1 MRKMPLN
8 KHLKLNKIKSSKERG
23 WPRPPESPL
32 DPQMHA
38 CAFVIMTK
46 FYQISSI
53 PYVGRIK
60 N

>member
-1 MRKMPLN
+1 MPLN

-23 WPRPPESPL
+23 WPRHPESPL
-32 DPQMHA
+32 DPQIHA

-53 PYVGRIK
+53 PYVGCIK